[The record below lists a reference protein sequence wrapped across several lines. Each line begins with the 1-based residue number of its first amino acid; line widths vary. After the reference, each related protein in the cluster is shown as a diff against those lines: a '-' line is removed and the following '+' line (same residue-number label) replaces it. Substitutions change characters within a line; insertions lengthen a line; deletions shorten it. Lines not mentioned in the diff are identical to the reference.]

1 MKNRV
6 LLSLVFFCLLGLSQT
21 GFTDEQPI
29 VVNIKRMSMDVAL
42 RIAEAAI
49 KQCRK
54 EGVQISVTVVDRGG
68 HPQVML
74 RDVLSQDFSIGVSQ
88 RKAYTAMTFNMPTS
102 AMVGRFK
109 TMYSVPKMDSVLISA
124 GGVPI
129 TASGN
134 ILGGV
139 GVSGAPSGEIDE
151 KCAQAG
157 ADAVADDLE
166 MATM

>member
-1 MKNRV
+1 MKKVSSGLVIFCCV
-6 LLSLVFFCLLGLSQT
+6 LSFSSPLFA
-21 GFTDEQPI
+21 DDQPI
-29 VVNIKRMSMDVAL
+29 VVDIKRMSMDVAL
-42 RIAEAAI
+42 RVAQAAI

-74 RDVLSQDFSIGVSQ
+74 RDVLAQDFSIGVSQ
-88 RKAYTAMTFNMPTS
+88 RKAYTAMTFNMKTS

-109 TMYSVPKMDSVLISA
+109 TMYSVPKMDSILVSA

-157 ADAVADDLE
+157 ADAVSDDLE